1 MKIIDTVELL
11 EKTIDENEMVLLYFG
26 TNSCGVCVDV
36 KSKVGDML
44 KKYPRIKAY
53 QVDIDDSIK
62 IATNYSIFT
71 IPAILLFIRG
81 KETIREARHISILD
95 LDKKIA
101 RYYTLLF
108 D

>member
-1 MKIIDTVELL
+1 MKWYYSTL
-11 EKTIDENEMVLLYFG
+11 VLIVV
-26 TNSCGVCVDV
+26 GVCVDV

-95 LDKKIA
+95 LDKKNCQIL
-101 RYYTLLF
+101 YIVI
-108 D
+108 

>member
-44 KKYPRIKAY
+44 KK
-53 QVDIDDSIK
+53 
-62 IATNYSIFT
+62 
-71 IPAILLFIRG
+71 
-81 KETIREARHISILD
+81 SILG
-95 LDKKIA
+95 
-101 RYYTLLF
+101 
-108 D
+108 

>member
-1 MKIIDTVELL
+1 
-11 EKTIDENEMVLLYFG
+11 MVLLYFG

-95 LDKKIA
+95 LDKKLPDTIHC
-101 RYYTLLF
+101 YF